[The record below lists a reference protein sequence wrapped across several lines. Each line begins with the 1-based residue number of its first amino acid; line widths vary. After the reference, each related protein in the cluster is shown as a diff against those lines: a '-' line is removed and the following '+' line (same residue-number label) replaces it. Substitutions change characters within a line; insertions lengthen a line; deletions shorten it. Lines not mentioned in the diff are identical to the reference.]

1 MSNALFLSALLLAC
15 LALLAWGFR
24 VLPGERWQMLATLP
38 LRRLA
43 DGRWEGINLTWY
55 GLLTANAYLAA
66 VAVLVLLL
74 GTVAVPLASILT
86 AAAALLLVCVP
97 ASRLVA
103 RLVEGKAHIFTVGG
117 AVFVGLLIAPWL
129 LAAVN
134 HLPWLAPL
142 PVLPT
147 LAAVAVAYA
156 FGEGLGR
163 LACISFGCCYGK
175 PLAQCGCRAQKFFHR
190 RHFVFFGA
198 TKKIA
203 YADGLEGVG
212 VVPVQ
217 GLTALLYCL
226 VGVAGTGLFLAG
238 EFGAA
243 FVLATFVT
251 QGWRVYSETL
261 RADYRGTGRISAYQL
276 MALAALPYALAIA
289 LFHPAVGVAVVP
301 ELHRGFAL
309 FGQPFLLRFLQMLW
323 LVLFIHTGRSS
334 VTGATLSFHVHPDR
348 I

>member
-15 LALLAWGFR
+15 LALLFWGFR

-38 LRRLA
+38 LRRLT
-43 DGRWEGINLTWY
+43 DGRWQGINLTWY

-74 GTVAVPLASILT
+74 GTVGVPLASIL
-86 AAAALLLVCVP
+86 AATAALLLACVP

-103 RLVEGKAHIFTVGG
+103 RLVEGKAHTFTVGG

-129 LAAVN
+129 LAGVN
-134 HLPWLAPL
+134 RLPWLSPL
-142 PVLPT
+142 PVFPA
-147 LAAVAVAYA
+147 LAAIAVAYA

-175 PLAQCGCRAQKFFHR
+175 PLAQCGGRAQKLFRR

-217 GLTALLYCL
+217 GLTAVLYCL
-226 VGVAGTGLFLAG
+226 VGVAGTALFLNGA
-238 EFGAA
+238 FNAA
-243 FVLATFVT
+243 FVLATCVT

-261 RADYRGTGRISAYQL
+261 RADYRGVGRISAYQL

-289 LFHPAVGVAVVP
+289 LFHPAAGSAVVP

-309 FGQPFLLRFLQMLW
+309 FGQPFLPIFLQGLW

-334 VTGATLSFHVHPDR
+334 VTGATLSFHVHHDR